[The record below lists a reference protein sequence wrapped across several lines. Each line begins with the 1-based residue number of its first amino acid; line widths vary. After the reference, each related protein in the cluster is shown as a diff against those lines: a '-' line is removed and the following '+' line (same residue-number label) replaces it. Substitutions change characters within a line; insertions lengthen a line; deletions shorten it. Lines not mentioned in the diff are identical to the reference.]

1 MASKEMDLMSRKKV
15 TLVYAKRYRRAS
27 SKKEKSQILDEFVRL
42 TGYNRCYASWLLRNA
57 GKKIHVKTRSGTRF
71 VLVADPTRKIK
82 RNRRK
87 IVALQNKLYSLATPV
102 KGVKYEI

>member
-1 MASKEMDLMSRKKV
+1 MDLMSRKKV

-42 TGYNRCYASWLLRNA
+42 TGYNRYF
-57 GKKIHVKTRSGTRF
+57 K
-71 VLVADPTRKIK
+71 
-82 RNRRK
+82 
-87 IVALQNKLYSLATPV
+87 NKLYSLATPV